1 MGYFYHYELI
11 LAGVILLSAMMFGGI
26 RLWLNRRKESQEQ
39 LENTDKVNLASD
51 ESNIN
56 KID

>member
-11 LAGVILLSAMMFGGI
+11 LAGLILFSAMVFGGI

-39 LENTDKVNLASD
+39 LENTDKASSTSD
-51 ESNIN
+51 ESN
-56 KID
+56 K

>member
-11 LAGVILLSAMMFGGI
+11 LAGVILFSAMMIGGV

-39 LENTDKVNLASD
+39 LENTDKASPTPD
-51 ESNIN
+51 ESN
-56 KID
+56 K

>member
-11 LAGVILLSAMMFGGI
+11 LAGVILFSAMVFGGI

-39 LENTDKVNLASD
+39 LDLENTDKVNLTSD
-51 ESNIN
+51 ESN
-56 KID
+56 K

>member
-11 LAGVILLSAMMFGGI
+11 LAGMILLSAMMFGGI

-39 LENTDKVNLASD
+39 LENTDKVNLNSD
-51 ESNIN
+51 EPN
-56 KID
+56 K

>member
-11 LAGVILLSAMMFGGI
+11 LAGVILFSAMVFGGI

-39 LENTDKVNLASD
+39 LELEDTDNVNIASD
-51 ESNIN
+51 ESN
-56 KID
+56 K

>member
-11 LAGVILLSAMMFGGI
+11 LAGIILFSAMVFGGI

-39 LENTDKVNLASD
+39 LESENIDKVNATSD
-51 ESNIN
+51 ESN
-56 KID
+56 K

>member
-11 LAGVILLSAMMFGGI
+11 MAGVILLSAMVFGGI

-39 LENTDKVNLASD
+39 LELENTDKVNPTSD
-51 ESNIN
+51 ESN
-56 KID
+56 K

>member
-11 LAGVILLSAMMFGGI
+11 LAGVILFSAMMFGGI

-39 LENTDKVNLASD
+39 LENTDKVNPTSD
-51 ESNIN
+51 ESN
-56 KID
+56 K